1 MKIAYL
7 LGTLNRG
14 GTETL
19 LLDVFKSAKKASF
32 DFVGIHRK
40 GGLYEKDFYAT
51 GQKMFRLAPRF
62 PFDIRY
68 FIRLRKLLKAE
79 QVTIVHAQQFLDA
92 IYAKITCFGTKIK
105 VVETFHGYDFG
116 ANRFNKWLM
125 KQSIRWCDAVFFV
138 SEAQKR
144 YYIEKYNIKNPQKL
158 SVVYNGVN
166 FEKLGEVKPKKFE
179 KKSPQATS
187 KNALK
192 FGMVGNFVRGREQN
206 SVVKFLKLL
215 KDKNV
220 PFEFYFVGAKNTAE
234 PWRYDDCV
242 RYCEDNGL
250 TECVHF
256 LGSRDDVP
264 KLLAEWDAFVYSTD
278 HDTFGIA
285 VIEAIAAGLPTFV
298 NDWEVMEEVTNHG
311 EWATLYATKNPADLL
326 EKFCNFVSDKET
338 YFKRAYDNAKQVRK
352 MYSIEQHIHRLY
364 TQYKE
369 I

>member
-1 MKIAYL
+1 MNNMKIAYL
-7 LGTLNRG
+7 LGSLNRG

-32 DFVGIHRK
+32 DFIGIHRK

-51 GQKMFRLAPRF
+51 EQKKFRLAPRF
-62 PFDIRY
+62 PFDIWY
-68 FIRLRKLLKAE
+68 FIRLRKLLKNE
-79 QVTIVHAQQFLDA
+79 QITIVHAQQFLDA
-92 IYAKITCFGTKIK
+92 IYAKIACLGTKIK

-116 ANRFNKWLM
+116 ANRFDKLLI
-125 KQSIRWCDAVFFV
+125 KLSIRWCDAVFFV

-144 YYIEKYNIKNPQKL
+144 YYVEKYGIKNQQKL

-166 FEKLGEVKPKKFE
+166 FEKLGTLV
-179 KKSPQATS
+179 KKSSSQ
-187 KNALK
+187 NVLK
-192 FGMVGNFVRGREQN
+192 FGMVGNFVRVREQN
-206 SVVKFLKLL
+206 SIVKFLKLL
-215 KDKNV
+215 KDKCV
-220 PFEFYFVGAKNTAE
+220 SFEFYFVGSKNAAE

-242 RYCEDNGL
+242 RFCQENEL

-256 LGSRDDVP
+256 LGSRNDVP
-264 KLLAEWDAFVYSTD
+264 QLLAEWDAFVYSTD

-311 EWATLYATKNPADLL
+311 EWATLYETKNPADLL
-326 EKFCNFVSDKET
+326 EKFCNFVNDKNA
-338 YFKRAYDNAKQVRK
+338 YFERAYDNAKQVRE
-352 MYSIEQHIHRLY
+352 MYSIEQHINRLY
-364 TQYKE
+364 AQYKE

>member
-7 LGTLNRG
+7 LGSLSRG

-19 LLDVFKSAKKASF
+19 LLDVFKNADKAEY
-32 DFVGIHRK
+32 DFIGVHRK
-40 GGLYEKDFYAT
+40 DGPYKEDFCAT
-51 GQKMFRLAPRF
+51 KPAFYKLAPKF
-62 PFDIRY
+62 PFDICY
-68 FIRLRKLLKAE
+68 FFKLRKLLKKE
-79 QVTIVHAQQFLDA
+79 QITIVHAQQFLDS
-92 IYAKITCFGTKIK
+92 IYAKIACWGTKIK

-116 ANRFNKWLM
+116 ANKINKFLI
-125 KQSIRWCDAVFFV
+125 KKSIDWCDAVLFV
-138 SEAQKR
+138 SNAQKE
-144 YYIEKYNIKNPQKL
+144 YYTKAYKIKNQNKL

-166 FEKLGEVKPKKFE
+166 FDKLGKLE
-179 KKSPQATS
+179 KKSSSQ
-187 KNALK
+187 NVLK

-206 SVVKFLKLL
+206 SIVKFLKLL

-220 PFEFYFVGAKNTAE
+220 PFEFYFVGAKNASE

-242 RYCEDNGL
+242 RFCQENEL

-256 LGSRDDVP
+256 LGSRNDVP
-264 KLLAEWDAFVYSTD
+264 QLLAEWDAFVYSTD

-311 EWATLYATKNPADLL
+311 KWATLYATKNPADLL
-326 EKFCNFVSDKET
+326 ENFCNFVNDKDT
-338 YFKRAYDNAKQVRK
+338 YFKRAYDNAKQVRE
-352 MYSIEQHIHRLY
+352 MYSIEQHINRSY